1 MACSPIPVVEAI
13 PREIAMLELGMC
25 FQYAAGP
32 LTALALELAEEDRA
46 KAAREGHP
54 EAGTLT
60 CTGWAIRV
68 KHFGPGPTAKQ
79 HMHDNGTNWTADAVI
94 SWGVN
99 TLGQVLPK
107 MMPSLLVP
115 RLQHAGFTDVQL
127 ERLRN
132 DVENLSVSRQ
142 RIAHSEG
149 PSVDESVQGL
159 SAGYQVLHAAAVA
172 TQRDDVRAQAEAT
185 RGRVKKLHERVT
197 GFRDA
202 VDNGPAATGQCSID
216 SQVAFERL
224 MLRRGL
230 SRVESYLKPLV
241 HMMQNYGLLCNLDW
255 LLAPNIRWGGIR
267 PCPPQRFLKAR
278 RQYTRRPR
286 DYS

>member
-115 RLQHAGFTDVQL
+115 RLRNAGVTDVQL

-132 DVENLSVSRQ
+132 DIEILSVSRQ

-149 PSVDESVQGL
+149 PSVDEAVQGL

-224 MLRRGL
+224 MLQRGL
-230 SRVESYLKPLV
+230 SRVERYLKPLV
-241 HMMQNYGLLCNLDW
+241 HMMQNYGLLCNL
-255 LLAPNIRWGGIR
+255 LVRRITV
-267 PCPPQRFLKAR
+267 AR
-278 RQYTRRPR
+278 TTRRVCSKLSSKATTLMCSRSRQP
-286 DYS
+286 